1 MTVDLDALKAAL
13 AKIGTLPV
21 SHDWMYHSVRHCERN
36 MDFEDYCEDLK
47 AETHHVPDRQCGGE
61 IALAVNR
68 APAMIARIEALE
80 AENARL
86 RGALEQI
93 AADRFSSDFSSR
105 AISQERRDLARA
117 ALKGDE

>member
-1 MTVDLDALKAAL
+1 MTVDFQDVREAL

-86 RGALEQI
+86 REALKDL
-93 AADRFSSDFSSR
+93 ASR
-105 AISQERRDLARA
+105 AQSHAARA